1 MRPGSF
7 LFREII
13 RKSSCN
19 ICTDYKAMNRFEYIL
34 GVISRWFN
42 WIAAAALVIMMLVVC
57 ANVIGRSAFSAP
69 VKGTVDLVGY
79 LGAFVLAW
87 ALAYTQL
94 KKGNICIEILM
105 LRLSQRV
112 QNIVD
117 IIVYFISFAL
127 FVIIS
132 WQAMKYT
139 FITWEGALRS
149 EVLKIPTGPFM
160 LVVALGCIALTLI
173 LLMDFL
179 RSVNKVVKK

>member
-1 MRPGSF
+1 MFTSTFGAVILASILACVITTIGIF
-7 LFREII
+7 MI
-13 RKSSCN
+13 S
-19 ICTDYKAMNRFEYIL
+19 RFE
-34 GVISRWFN
+34 
-42 WIAAAALVIMMLVVC
+42 
-57 ANVIGRSAFSAP
+57 
-69 VKGTVDLVGY
+69 
-79 LGAFVLAW
+79 AW
-87 ALAYTQL
+87 
-94 KKGNICIEILM
+94 GNK
-105 LRLSQRV
+105 
-112 QNIVD
+112 N
-117 IIVYFISFAL
+117 IVYFISFAL